1 MSERTESIMA
11 QPPPSVF
18 DQRRDQA
25 LPRLDSS
32 EIERVR
38 RFGEVRSFP
47 AGTRLTSAGEVPP
60 GFIVVLTGTV
70 AVCTHGALDTHQ
82 PIVTHGP
89 GNFMG
94 ELAQLA
100 GRPALV
106 DAIAEQPVEALIIA
120 PERLRALMIAEAELG
135 ERIMRAL
142 ILRRVAILES
152 GTGGPIIVGRAEN
165 GVVLRLQGFLR
176 RNGHPHQLLN
186 PETDAPARALIERF
200 HIDPGELPIV
210 LCPAGQLLRNPGEDE
225 LARCLG
231 LVQPIDPNRL
241 YDVAVVG
248 AGPAGLATAVY
259 AASEG
264 LSAVVLDCRAF
275 GGQAGA
281 SARIE
286 NYLGFPTGISGKALM
301 ARAYNQA
308 QKFGAEMAIPDEAT
322 SLTGDDGGPFTL
334 SLQIG
339 ERVRARSV
347 VLASGARYRRLGL
360 ENLEEFEASSV
371 HYWASPLEAKLCA
384 SQEVALVGAGNSAG
398 QAVVYLASHAAK
410 VWMLVRG
417 HDLGATMS
425 RYLVDRI
432 RGLPNVEVVT
442 GATVSGL
449 EGRDGVLQFL
459 RWKVGASGEEV
470 RRAINH
476 LFLFIGAEPNTD
488 WLRSSGIALDANGF
502 VLTGADAGDGR
513 YVLETARSGVF
524 AIGDVRAKSVKRVA
538 AAVGEGAQV
547 VAALHTFLA
556 VDSPRSATGP
566 AIPVKNAQIAPVR

>member
-1 MSERTESIMA
+1 MA
-11 QPPPSVF
+11 SSSQSVR
-18 DQRRDQA
+18 DQRPDQIY
-25 LPRLDSS
+25 PTLDPLD
-32 EIERVR
+32 IERVR
-38 RFGEVRSFP
+38 RFGEVRSFA
-47 AGTRLTSAGEVPP
+47 AGETLLTSGEVAP
-60 GFIVVLTGTV
+60 GLMVILAGKV
-70 AVCTHGALDTHQ
+70 AVTEHGYFDNPK
-82 PIVTHGP
+82 PIFVHSP
-89 GNFMG
+89 GSFMG

-106 DAIAEQPVEALIIA
+106 DAAAQEPVEALII
-120 PERLRALMIAEAELG
+120 PSERLRALMIAEAELG
-135 ERIMRAL
+135 ERMMRAL
-142 ILRRVAILES
+142 ILRRVAILEA

-165 GVVLRLQGFLR
+165 GDVLRLQGFLR
-176 RNGHPHQLLN
+176 RNGHPHQLLD
-186 PETDAPARALIERF
+186 PEKDSAAKALIERF
-200 HIDPGELPIV
+200 HVDPGELPIV
-210 LCPAGQLLRNPGEDE
+210 VCPGGGQFLRNPGEGE

-231 LVQPIDPNRL
+231 LVRPIDPDRL

-264 LSAVVLDCRAF
+264 LSVVVLDCRAF

-286 NYLGFPTGISGKALM
+286 NYLGFPTGITGMALM

-322 SLTGDDGGPFTL
+322 SLIGGDGGPFTL

-339 ERVRARSV
+339 ERVQARSV
-347 VLASGARYRRLGL
+347 VLASGARYRRLWV
-360 ENLEEFEASSV
+360 ENLDAFEASSV

-384 SQEVALVGAGNSAG
+384 KQEVALVGAGNSAG

-432 RGLPNVEVVT
+432 RGLDNVEVVT

-449 EGRDGVLQFL
+449 EGRDGALQAL
-459 RWKVGASGEEV
+459 RWRIGTTGEEV
-470 RRAINH
+470 RRDINH

-488 WLRSSGIALDANGF
+488 WLKDSGIALDSKGF
-502 VLTGADAGDGR
+502 ILTGADAGDGR
-513 YVLETARSGVF
+513 DVLQTTRRGVF

-538 AAVGEGAQV
+538 AGVGEGAQV
-547 VAALHTFLA
+547 VASLHAFLA
-556 VDSPRSATGP
+556 ADSPTSATGP
-566 AIPVKNAQIAPVR
+566 VVKVQRQISSG